1 MNDNWIFYAVFRRET
16 KMSFLFLVKCE
27 FVFSR
32 MSSKL
37 YLLIQMLEVSIY
49 LSIFA
54 KYNIS
59 KPLVAKLLFD
69 NLKQ

>member
-1 MNDNWIFYAVFRRET
+1 
-16 KMSFLFLVKCE
+16 
-27 FVFSR
+27 
-32 MSSKL
+32 
-37 YLLIQMLEVSIY
+37 MLEVSIY

-59 KPLVAKLLFD
+59 MPLVAKLLFD